1 MIRMKN
7 ADDKVR
13 CAGLLGLPQRRN
25 HNYYGGMVHS
35 NIREGF
41 IATGVH

>member
-13 CAGLLGLPQRRN
+13 CAGLLGWRN